1 MYIPKPIDTSEVVLS
16 QDMLDLTELIAE
28 NTHDV
33 WAAGSIR
40 EGRTLGD
47 CRDDMKKTTPL
58 LVPYEQLEDSEKNYD
73 RNTSI
78 EVIKVILKLGYR
90 ITKD

>member
-33 WAAGSIR
+33 WAAGRIR
-40 EGRTLGD
+40 EGWTLGD